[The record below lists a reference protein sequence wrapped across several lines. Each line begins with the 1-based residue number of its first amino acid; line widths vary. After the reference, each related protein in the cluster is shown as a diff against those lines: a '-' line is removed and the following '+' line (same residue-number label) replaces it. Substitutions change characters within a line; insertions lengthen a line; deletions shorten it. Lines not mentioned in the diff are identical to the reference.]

1 MYGVITRSPVKLL
14 FKNFFQNDIKV
25 TRGRLRPLSS
35 SYMVTAVP
43 KVIRRVFV
51 CFELQLAR
59 AVVTL
64 HQKYKLKYLYVL

>member
-35 SYMVTAVP
+35 LYMVTPVLE
-43 KVIRRVFV
+43 VIYRVYV
-51 CFELQLAR
+51 SFELQLAMV
-59 AVVTL
+59 VVTL
-64 HQKYKLKYLYVL
+64 HQKYKLKYLYIL